1 MSTSA
6 FLLVILA
13 GLIHA
18 LWNIAAK
25 KAGGDVRFAGFS
37 SLIMAVVWAPVGL
50 YVGWEV
56 VPSWGWLEWTFIAA
70 SGLLHVLYFITLLRG
85 YRKADLTVV
94 YPLARGSGPLISS
107 TIAIVFLGEQ
117 LSLIGGAGVLA
128 VVGGVFLIAGG
139 PRLVR
144 SLCQANKP
152 YVTTKSSAI
161 SESCLQSNSQ
171 AASSLTAHEV
181 NQHASALKIRK
192 GIFYG
197 LSTGLFIAAYT
208 VLDGYA
214 VKVLMLSPILVDYFG
229 NFIRV
234 GLLLPAMLRD
244 RASTVISWKREW
256 KYALIVGAISP
267 ISYVLVLYAMQT
279 APLSHVAP
287 LREVS
292 MLFAALIG
300 GHLLDEGDRVQRLL
314 GALLIAGGV
323 IALGK
328 F

>member
-1 MSTSA
+1 MSHSA

-25 KAGGDVRFAGFS
+25 KAGGDVRFAGFT
-37 SLIMAVVWAPVGL
+37 SLIMMLIWAPAGI
-50 YVGWEV
+50 YFGWQV
-56 VPSWGWLEWTFIAA
+56 VPSWGWLEWSFIVA
-70 SGLLHVLYFITLLRG
+70 SGVLHVLYFITLLRG

-94 YPLARGSGPLISS
+94 YPLARGFGPLLSS
-107 TIAIVFLGEQ
+107 GAAIMLLGER
-117 LSLIGGAGVLA
+117 LSLIGALGIVA

-139 PRLVR
+139 PRLLR
-144 SLCQANKP
+144 SVSDQA
-152 YVTTKSSAI
+152 
-161 SESCLQSNSQ
+161 
-171 AASSLTAHEV
+171 
-181 NQHASALKIRK
+181 QHKRVRK

-197 LSTGLFIAAYT
+197 LLTGLFIASYT

-214 VKVLMLSPILVDYFG
+214 VKVILISPILIDYFG
-229 NFIRV
+229 NFIRIA
-234 GLLLPAMLRD
+234 LLMPALLRD
-244 RASTVISWKREW
+244 RQATRASWRAEW

-267 ISYVLVLYAMQT
+267 VSYVLVLYAMQT

-287 LREVS
+287 AREVS

-300 GHLLDEGDRVQRLL
+300 GHLLGEGERLQRIVA
-314 GALLIAGGV
+314 ALCIAAGV
-323 IALGK
+323 IALGN